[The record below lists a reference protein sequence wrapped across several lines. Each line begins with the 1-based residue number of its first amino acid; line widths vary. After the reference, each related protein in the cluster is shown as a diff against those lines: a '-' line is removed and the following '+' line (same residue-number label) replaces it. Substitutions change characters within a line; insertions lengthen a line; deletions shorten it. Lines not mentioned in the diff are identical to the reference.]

1 MLYENQILDML
12 EQKGF
17 ERNKIVQNL
26 DANKHNHGTTCY
38 YLILK
43 KLEREGK
50 IEKLT
55 QFNGQ
60 NFLNNVLAKSSL
72 NDLNENKNTQAND
85 DKSNIQS
92 DQSLQHTILL
102 ENQYMS

>member
-1 MLYENQILDML
+1 ML

-60 NFLNNVLAKSSL
+60 NILNNVLAKSSL
-72 NDLNENKNTQAND
+72 NDLGDKNKLTND
-85 DKSNIQS
+85 DRSNIQS
-92 DQSLQHTILL
+92 D
-102 ENQYMS
+102 